1 MREEKAIN
9 FAQGGCLQ
17 KLTRCTLRLT
27 IPNALAVV
35 GVALLLNPLHR
46 EELVRVNL
54 VQPDPD
60 THRERRPQV
69 QRTPRQLP
77 GVGQLR
83 RIKAVRR
90 AAIAALVLFLRP
102 GGSRAGMPVPR
113 PAEELRVGA
122 FGFGDK
128 LA

>member
-1 MREEKAIN
+1 MK
-9 FAQGGCLQ
+9 
-17 KLTRCTLRLT
+17 
-27 IPNALAVV
+27 
-35 GVALLLNPLHR
+35 VAPRPDSLLLLHALPVVR
-46 EELVRVNL
+46 VTLLLDDLHGEELVRVDL

-90 AAIAALVLFLRP
+90 GAIAALVLFLRP